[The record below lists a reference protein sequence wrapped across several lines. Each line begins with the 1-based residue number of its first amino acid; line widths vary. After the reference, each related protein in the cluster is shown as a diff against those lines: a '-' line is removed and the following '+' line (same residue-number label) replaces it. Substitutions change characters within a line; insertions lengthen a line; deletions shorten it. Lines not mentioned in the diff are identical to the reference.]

1 VEKKLQNA
9 KTIIQSTGVCV
20 CVCVRERER
29 ERERERV
36 QTPLTSMYVMSFPFV
51 TIFFPVYKRVGT

>member
-1 VEKKLQNA
+1 MEKKLQNA

-20 CVCVRERER
+20 CVCV
-29 ERERERV
+29 RERERV